1 MNVDTFGRRQGVCN
15 LLQPHAGSRAS
26 ARNQERRV
34 QRTFCANSMAPGAS
48 GSAIDCSISVG
59 ITTMVVAV
67 PIMIAVVAI
76 FVAIPALMTSGSVP
90 PVGTV
95 KRRDDAA
102 TQDDGS
108 GT

>member
-1 MNVDTFGRRQGVCN
+1 
-15 LLQPHAGSRAS
+15 
-26 ARNQERRV
+26 
-34 QRTFCANSMAPGAS
+34 
-48 GSAIDCSISVG
+48 
-59 ITTMVVAV
+59 MVVAV